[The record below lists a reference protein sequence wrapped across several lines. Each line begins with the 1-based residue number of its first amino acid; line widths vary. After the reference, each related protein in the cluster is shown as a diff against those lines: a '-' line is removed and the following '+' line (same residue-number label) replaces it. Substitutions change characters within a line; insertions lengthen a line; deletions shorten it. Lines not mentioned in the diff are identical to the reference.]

1 MDFSIFDSIKEKI
14 IIDTGE
20 KYYLENFIKDYEVT
34 LISDENISIKGINVI
49 DDKMFSSEII
59 FNVRNNKIESSICTC
74 DEEGNFC
81 SHRASLL
88 IKLIY
93 DSKSFIVENKFNVE
107 KFKIYSRNIAKERF
121 IKKLKKISEK
131 YSIKVLLI
139 LEDRI
144 NSEIRFRID
153 FYHENEKINF
163 YTDIPYSEKWDE
175 QRNFNYTLFPLKD
188 RLIIKTITEWI
199 GHIPEEEFSL
209 PKEKVDL
216 FMKILSDFPEIY
228 DYEYEEK
235 LTFDVKYFKPKI
247 ILNLKE
253 DFSEINIEI
262 LDKNFKI
269 FSGEIYQWIIIN
281 NCIYPLRVKLN
292 ENIWENL
299 INDKFI
305 LLGNEISTFYYEL
318 YPKIKNAFDISLK
331 GNVELEEVE
340 SYEYLFTID
349 YDGNILIYPK
359 VFSEKYKIP
368 PLDIPFSNPEV
379 PYISFYKD
387 NKYYVIKRNL
397 VKEKK
402 ILFLLKKYNFII
414 ENNILKQKDKLYY
427 KKFLEEGPNILK
439 KEAAIEYTESFKK
452 INLEKLYIFAN
463 INFEDSPEHQ
473 NIIFINEKYIFSD
486 GTPVSKDA
494 IEKIMAGKR
503 FVNVDENLTLVE
515 NYAEIQELLATINSI
530 IEIFKDDN
538 KKEAKKI
545 VFVSQLF
552 YLYDE
557 IINIIKKFNA
567 ESNIKI
573 SLSPNIEKMIYLRE
587 MILNE
592 KDITVLKKT
601 ISIPEE
607 VSSIMRNYQKYGF
620 YWFHFLKEFQFGGIL
635 ADDMGLGKTLQI
647 LAFIKSLNTPKPSL
661 IICPTSLMHNWEN
674 EIKKFF
680 PTFKTIVIKGNINE
694 RKREISHINRY
705 DLVITSYSLIRNDID
720 LYEIYDFEVIVLDE
734 ANHIKNP
741 NTKISNTVKKLNS
754 TYRFVLTG
762 TPIENNL
769 KELWS
774 IFSFVSPHLLGK
786 FKPFKEKYIDEFTEE
801 KLEELKQKIAPFILR
816 RIKSEVLKELPPKII
831 QTLFAD
837 LTPIQQKLYQEVLE
851 KTRES
856 LLEKIRIDGIKKS
869 KIHILTALL
878 KLRQISNHPSLIN
891 PSIGIGDEISGK
903 MDLLKELLIELT
915 DSNHKI
921 LLFSQFTKMLALI
934 QQEVEILGIKYSYLD
949 GSLSETQR
957 KKEIETFKNTDT
969 PLFLISLKAGGYGLN
984 LTEADTVILV
994 DPWWNPMVEMQAID
1008 RSYRI
1013 GQVNSVNVYKL
1024 ISSGT
1029 IEEKIINLQE
1039 RKKALFDNVMSID
1052 NIFASLSE
1060 DEIEEMLS

>member
-14 IIDTGE
+14 IIETGE
-20 KYYLENFIKDYEVT
+20 KYYLEDSIKDYEVT
-34 LISDENISIKGINVI
+34 LISEDNISIKGINVI
-49 DDKMFSSEII
+49 EDKMFSSEII
-59 FNVRNNKIESSICTC
+59 FDIKKNKIESSICTC

-81 SHRASLL
+81 SHRASLM
-88 IKLIY
+88 IKLIN
-93 DSKSFIVENKFNVE
+93 DSKYFIINNKFDYE
-107 KFKIYSRNIAKERF
+107 KFKNYSRVIAKERF
-121 IKKLKKISEK
+121 IKKLKKITEK
-131 YSIKVLLI
+131 YSVKVFLI
-139 LEDRI
+139 LEERI
-144 NSEIRFRID
+144 NSEIRFRLD

-163 YTDIPYSEKWDE
+163 YTDIPYGEKWDE

-188 RLIIKTITEWI
+188 RLIIKSITEWL
-199 GHIPEEEFSL
+199 GHIPEEEFTL

-228 DYEYEEK
+228 DFENEEK

-253 DFSEINIEI
+253 ELSELKINIE
-262 LDKNFKI
+262 DRNFKI
-269 FSGEIYQWIIIN
+269 FSGEIYQWIIIK

-292 ENIWENL
+292 ENIWDNL
-299 INDKFI
+299 INDKFY
-305 LLGNEISTFYYEL
+305 LDGNEISTFYYEL
-318 YPKIKNAFDISLK
+318 YPKIKNAFDIL
-331 GNVELEEVE
+331 VEGEIKLEEVE
-340 SYEYLFTID
+340 DFDYLFIID
-349 YDGNILIYPK
+349 YDGNILIYSK
-359 VFSEKYKIP
+359 IFSQKLNIP
-368 PLDIPFSNPEV
+368 PIEIPFSSTDS

-387 NKYYVIKRNL
+387 KKYYIFKRNL

-414 ENNILKQKDKLYY
+414 ENGILKQKDKLYY
-427 KKFLEEGPNILK
+427 KKFLEEGPNLLK
-439 KEAAIEYTESFKK
+439 KEAYVEYTESFQK
-452 INLEKLYIFAN
+452 INLEKLYIFAD
-463 INFEDSPEHQ
+463 ITFEDNIEKPE
-473 NIIFINEKYIFSD
+473 IIFINEKYIFSD
-486 GTPVSKDA
+486 GNPVSKDA
-494 IEKIMAGKR
+494 LEKIMAGKR
-503 FVNVDENLTLVE
+503 FVNVEENLTLVE
-515 NYAEIQELLATINSI
+515 NYSEIQELLSTINSS
-530 IEIFKDDN
+530 IEIFKEEN
-538 KKEAKKI
+538 KKDFRKI
-545 VFVSQLF
+545 IFVSQLF

-557 IINIIKKFNA
+557 IINIIKKYNA
-567 ESNIKI
+567 TANIKI
-573 SLSPNIEKMIYLRE
+573 NLSPNIEKMVYLRE
-587 MILNE
+587 KILNE
-592 KDITVLKKT
+592 KDINVLKKS

-607 VSSIMRNYQKYGF
+607 VSNIMRNYQKYGF

-661 IICPTSLMHNWEN
+661 VICPTSLMHNWEN

-680 PTFKTIVIKGNINE
+680 PTFKTLVIKGNINE
-694 RKREISHINRY
+694 RKREISHVNRF
-705 DLVITSYSLIRNDID
+705 DLVITSYSLIRNDIE

-741 NTKISNTVKKLNS
+741 NTKISNTVKRLNS

-774 IFSFVSPHLLGK
+774 IFSFVSPQLLGK
-786 FKPFKEKYIDEFTEE
+786 FKPFKEKYIDDFSEE

-816 RIKSEVLKELPPKII
+816 RVKSEVLKELPPKII
-831 QTLFAD
+831 QTLYAD
-837 LTPIQQKLYQEVLE
+837 LTPIQQKLYQEILE

-856 LLEKIRIDGIKKS
+856 LLEKIRKDGIKKS

-878 KLRQISNHPSLIN
+878 KLRQISNHPALIN
-891 PSIGIGDEISGK
+891 PSIGIGEEISGK

-921 LLFSQFTKMLALI
+921 LLFSQFTKMLSLI
-934 QQEVEILGIKYSYLD
+934 QQEVEILGVKYSYLD
-949 GSLSETQR
+949 GSLSESQR
-957 KKEIETFKNTDT
+957 KKEIETFKTTDT

-1060 DEIEEMLS
+1060 DEIEEILS